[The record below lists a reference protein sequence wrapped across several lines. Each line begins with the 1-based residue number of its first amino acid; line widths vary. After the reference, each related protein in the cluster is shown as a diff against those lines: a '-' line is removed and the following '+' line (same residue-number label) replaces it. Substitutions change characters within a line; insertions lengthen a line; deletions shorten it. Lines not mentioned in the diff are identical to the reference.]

1 MSRNKYPEETVR
13 KILEAAG
20 KLFLSNGYE
29 KTSMQDIINA
39 LGMSKGAIYHHFKS
53 KEDLFVR
60 VINEFY
66 DIDDWFTTIVADKT
80 KNGLEKLKALIRH
93 ELSDEV
99 KLSVDQLYFAKMTDP
114 KVFMENMR
122 KNLME
127 SAPEIAK
134 VIEEGNRDGSMHV
147 EHPVETAELMLII
160 MNMWMGLFAD
170 SKEKFMTQIKI
181 SGEVAEALGIELFD
195 DEIKAL
201 AVKYYD
207 MALSWLAKQNGEEP
221 GVMVLGNRT

>member
-13 KILEAAG
+13 RILEVSG

-53 KEDLFVR
+53 KEDLFER

-66 DIDDWFTTIVADKT
+66 DIDEWFTKIVADKT
-80 KNGLEKLKALIRH
+80 INGLEKLKALIRH

-114 KVFMENMR
+114 KIFMENMR

-134 VIEEGNRDGSMHV
+134 VIEEGNRDGSVKV
-147 EHPVETAELMLII
+147 EHPAETAELMLII

-170 SKEKFMTQIKI
+170 SKEKFMTQIEI
-181 SGEVAEALGIELFD
+181 SGKVAEALGIELFD
-195 DEIKAL
+195 EEIKAL

-207 MALSWLAKQNGEEP
+207 MALNWLAKHNGEDP
-221 GVMVLGNRT
+221 GIIALGNRT

>member
-1 MSRNKYPEETVR
+1 M
-13 KILEAAG
+13 
-20 KLFLSNGYE
+20 
-29 KTSMQDIINA
+29 
-39 LGMSKGAIYHHFKS
+39 
-53 KEDLFVR
+53 
-60 VINEFY
+60 
-66 DIDDWFTTIVADKT
+66 
-80 KNGLEKLKALIRH
+80 LIRH